1 MIQEKRRMR
10 YKLVSKTLYYDK
22 KEYTVYKVLCKKRWY
37 LPWKGVTANG
47 RSLDRYDV
55 MQQWY
60 ISKEDAIS
68 ALKEALKE
76 IEVQKNYP
84 IIKEEEIEL

>member
-1 MIQEKRRMR
+1 MK
-10 YKLVSKTLYYDK
+10 YKLISKTFYDG

-37 LPWKGVTANG
+37 LPWEGIG
-47 RSLDRYDV
+47 LDGSLHCYDELHE
-55 MQQWY
+55 WY
-60 ISKEDAIS
+60 NSKEDAIN
-68 ALKEALKE
+68 ALKNALQEELKK